1 MALAAVVALGVAAGA
16 GAQPSAAPHRFAG
29 SVTLDGE
36 PATAGTSVTAIV
48 NGSECGSATVI
59 ETAAGSTYA
68 LDVPDSCADAG
79 DAVAFQVGGYHAA
92 ESGTWSGSGR
102 TDLDLTASSPST
114 ERSCPDGWEWDA
126 RYGKCAPDEPAEGP
140 AEPEE
145 PSEPTT
151 VNVEVRVWQRVSNAL
166 RIHISARPQGGSW
179 AALGTIPLPLDDGFS
194 TGGTFRYGDITVEG
208 VEVRVW
214 QRVANALRI
223 YISARPEGGSW
234 DTLGTILLP
243 LDDGFSRSGTFRY
256 GDITVEVPAPE
267 SEETAEPMEATPTPS
282 DRSQCRIDESMAARV
297 IASTVKV
304 ETSTGTGSAFYIGN
318 GEFITAAHVV
328 DDNPRTIS
336 LHNERINVSARI
348 VGHTSQE
355 DGDLAILSASAPGM
369 AALEWAGA
377 IGEGAEVAVVG
388 YPLGQG
394 LRASI
399 SRGIISRTFT
409 DQAGVSQMQTD
420 APANPGNSGGPLVD
434 ACGRVAG
441 VVSWKIQRD
450 SQGNATEGLAFV
462 VGEPTLAARLTS
474 IRSGLY
480 VAPVEKTFLTITAFC
495 TELPSED
502 LTSAECHGRSS
513 SLDLTGGRTWS
524 VWVRGVEDWE
534 DVVYRLNDG
543 AELRQAGV
551 QAALRTL
558 GSGCHEL
565 EVAERGIS
573 THWSTPYEF
582 CFATVASGP
591 TWGQMDA
598 FVDAVYEHWGST
610 HTARDTLWAQWNT
623 IVSYERIPSTRLA
636 GIALDI
642 ADLSIG
648 MAERVGNLKGDPALV
663 NATVADWW
671 LKAWN
676 YWLKVGEMDLEYV
689 SYARD
694 EGTWDAVLR
703 AKATQSTAFAAHKGA
718 ECTVWRLLYSNPEVV
733 CDTVA
738 AAEQAAAEA
747 EAEARVWTPPT
758 VATPTPSWTLRS
770 IDGHATLIADDGT
783 YLGLISSS
791 RFDSDSIC
799 NRFGDHGSRF
809 ASDSVR
815 NRFSTYGS
823 SFGFQS
829 AYASYATSPPR
840 IYLGGRT
847 IGYLTKNDFL
857 AGAVDPDVLF
867 ATYDCVY

>member
-1 MALAAVVALGVAAGA
+1 M
-16 GAQPSAAPHRFAG
+16 
-29 SVTLDGE
+29 
-36 PATAGTSVTAIV
+36 
-48 NGSECGSATVI
+48 
-59 ETAAGSTYA
+59 
-68 LDVPDSCADAG
+68 
-79 DAVAFQVGGYHAA
+79 
-92 ESGTWSGSGR
+92 
-102 TDLDLTASSPST
+102 
-114 ERSCPDGWEWDA
+114 
-126 RYGKCAPDEPAEGP
+126 
-140 AEPEE
+140 
-145 PSEPTT
+145 
-151 VNVEVRVWQRVSNAL
+151 NVEVRVWQRVSNAL
-166 RIHISARPQGGSW
+166 SIHISARPQGGSW
-179 AALGTIPLPLDDGFS
+179 ATLGTLPLPLDDGFS
-194 TGGTFRYGDITVEG
+194 SGGTFRFGDISVEG

-267 SEETAEPMEATPTPS
+267 SEETAKPVEATPTPS

-304 ETSTGTGSAFYIGN
+304 ETPTGTGSAFYIGN
-318 GEFITAAHVV
+318 GEFVTAAHVV
-328 DDNPRTIS
+328 DNNPRTIT
-336 LHNERINVSARI
+336 LRNERVNTSARLI
-348 VGHTSQE
+348 GYTSRE
-355 DGDLAILSASAPGM
+355 DGDLAILSASASNM
-369 AALEWAGA
+369 AALKWAGA

-474 IRSGLY
+474 IRSGQY
-480 VAPVEKTFLTITAFC
+480 VAPVEKNFLTITAFC
-495 TELPSED
+495 TQLPSED
-502 LTSAECHGRSS
+502 FTSAECHSRSS
-513 SLDLTGGRTWS
+513 SLNLTGGRRWS
-524 VWVRGVEDWE
+524 VWAKGVEDWD
-534 DVVYRLNDG
+534 DVVYRFNEEG
-543 AELRQAGV
+543 AGV
-551 QAALRTL
+551 RQSGVEAVLRSL

-565 EVAERGIS
+565 EIAENGIS

-582 CFATVASGP
+582 CFATVATGP
-591 TWGQMDA
+591 TWAQMDA
-598 FVDAVYEHWGST
+598 LVEAVYERWDST
-610 HTARDTLWAQWNT
+610 HAARAALWDQWNA
-623 IVSYERIPSTRLA
+623 IVSYERVPSPRLA
-636 GIALDI
+636 EIALDV

-648 MAERVGNLKGDPALV
+648 MADRVGNLKGDPALLNV
-663 NATVADWW
+663 TVADWW

-676 YWLKVGEMDLEYV
+676 YWLEVGEMDLEHARH
-689 SYARD
+689 ARD
-694 EGTWDAVLR
+694 EVTWGAVLQ
-703 AKATQSTAFAAHKGA
+703 AKADQATAYAAQKRA
-718 ECTVWRLLYSNPEVV
+718 ECAVWRLLYTNAEVV
-733 CDTVA
+733 CNQTA
-738 AAEQAAAEA
+738 AAEQAATEA
-747 EAEARVWTPPT
+747 EAAARAWTAPV
-758 VATPTPSWTLRS
+758 VATPTPSTWTLQS
-770 IDGHATLIADDGT
+770 IDGSATLIADDGT
-783 YLGLISSS
+783 YLGLVSSN
-791 RFDSDSIC
+791 RFESDSIC

-829 AYASYATSPPR
+829 AYSSYATSPPV
-840 IYLGGRT
+840 IYVNARA
-847 IGYLTKNDFL
+847 IGYLTKNDSL